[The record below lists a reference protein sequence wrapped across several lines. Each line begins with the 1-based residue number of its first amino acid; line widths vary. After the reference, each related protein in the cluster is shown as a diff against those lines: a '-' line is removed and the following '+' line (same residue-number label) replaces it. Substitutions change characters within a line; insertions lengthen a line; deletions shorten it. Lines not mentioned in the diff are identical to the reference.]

1 MTIADSLTLRDLA
14 TVAAAAGFDGMD
26 TLQEHLRV
34 RPWAIHDILS
44 DGDVFDTV
52 MVRHDHPANVV
63 SPTLLF
69 SVIAHRVAVE
79 LAQSDYVE
87 DWAGP
92 NSRLPVFDVRP
103 LREFLSDPGRVMFL
117 VRLLESFVV
126 PAPPP
131 VPADPLDLVD
141 MASWIDVALPADR
154 LLLLRRLGDLALF
167 QAGVFPD
174 MVGSIPL
181 QVGDAKKLGATLDLT
196 SDEVLE
202 LCSMTSM
209 APGLD
214 ALDALG
220 AGWYDAAH
228 REDVDS
234 PPVVSD
240 VAQRFSSA
248 RRVLNVLSD
257 RYLHQVEAAFPAAA

>member
-1 MTIADSLTLRDLA
+1 MTIADSFTTRDLA
-14 TVAAAAGFDGMD
+14 TVAAAAGFEGDGS
-26 TLQEHLRV
+26 LRAHLRL

-44 DGDVFDTV
+44 DEAVFNTV

-63 SPTLLF
+63 SPALLF

-79 LAQSDYVE
+79 LAQSEYVE

-92 NSRLPVFDVRP
+92 NSRLPVFDVSP

-126 PAPPP
+126 PSLPP

-141 MASWIDVALPADR
+141 MASWVDVALPGDR
-154 LLLLRRLGDLALF
+154 AHLLRRLGDLALF

-174 MVGSIPL
+174 RVGSSPL
-181 QVGDAKKLGATLDLT
+181 PVGDAKKLGATLDLT
-196 SDEVLE
+196 ADEVLD
-202 LCSMTSM
+202 LCSATSM
-209 APGLD
+209 SPGLD
-214 ALDALG
+214 ALDHLG
-220 AGWYDAAH
+220 AGWYGAAH
-228 REDVDS
+228 RESVDS

-257 RYLHQVEAAFPAAA
+257 RYLHQVETAFPTAA